1 MHYAFMQTDR
11 TDHLLVDGKKKKVQR
26 RVERCS
32 SQNKEYHL
40 LLSWSRHG
48 EERLEAEYN
57 NTHTHTITNTA
68 KRREC
73 TNRKQRIK

>member
-1 MHYAFMQTDR
+1 MQTGRMGTR
-11 TDHLLVDGKKKKVQR
+11 TSFNSGWEKSKVQR
-26 RVERCS
+26 RAERDS

-57 NTHTHTITNTA
+57 TPTQSQT
-68 KRREC
+68 
-73 TNRKQRIK
+73 